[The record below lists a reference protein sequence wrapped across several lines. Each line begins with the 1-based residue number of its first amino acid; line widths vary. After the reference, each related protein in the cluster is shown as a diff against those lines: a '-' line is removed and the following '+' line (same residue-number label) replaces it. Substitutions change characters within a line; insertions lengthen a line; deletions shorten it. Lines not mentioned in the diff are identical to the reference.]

1 MEDNRAIPNP
11 AKEDKRKTW
20 VSGSGARGR
29 VCRGARRP
37 HLVRAS
43 SDMNRSI
50 PNEKVVKNVQ
60 NSVVQ
65 GYRGSA
71 SKNVSTDQFKSAP

>member
-29 VCRGARRP
+29 GMQGRASAP
-37 HLVRAS
+37 LSIRAS

-50 PNEKVVKNVQ
+50 PNEKVVKNTKQ
-60 NSVVQ
+60 C
-65 GYRGSA
+65 SA
-71 SKNVSTDQFKSAP
+71 GLSG